1 MPGHSR
7 PGQALR
13 SKGAIVSGSYPDCI
27 YNDSR
32 TGEHLPTVQG
42 KRLAD
47 RNTTVAKASITE
59 ESLESETGQTPP
71 VRRDP
76 ERTQREILHVAVTE
90 FSRHGF
96 NGARID
102 EIARQTRTSKRMIYY
117 YFGSKQGLYV
127 EALRQAYQMVRQLEL
142 NLDLDSLEPVAALR
156 ELVRSSLTYF
166 ENNPD
171 NVRIIASENLLLNG
185 AMEHSD
191 PGFFE
196 LNRSAVDVVESILA
210 RGRAS
215 GVFRSGPD
223 APSALDVHQVLS
235 ALALNRTEH
244 QKSFKAIF
252 GRDMLGPD
260 AGPHVR
266 ELIEETV
273 LRLVLADADQA
284 RVTS

>member
-1 MPGHSR
+1 VRRKR
-7 PGQALR
+7 PADWN
-13 SKGAIVSGSYPDCI
+13 K
-27 YNDSR
+27 
-32 TGEHLPTVQG
+32 TVG
-42 KRLAD
+42 
-47 RNTTVAKASITE
+47 KASITE
-59 ESLESETGQTPP
+59 KSLDREIAQTPP

-142 NLDLDSLEPVAALR
+142 NLDLDRLEPVEALR
-156 ELVRSSLTYF
+156 QLIRSSLTYF

-185 AMEHSD
+185 AMEHADSS
-191 PGFFE
+191 FFE
-196 LNRSAVDVVESILA
+196 LNRSAVDVVESILS

-252 GRDMLGPD
+252 GRDMLGSD
-260 AGPHVR
+260 SGPHVR
-266 ELIEETV
+266 SLIEETV

-284 RVTS
+284 RPAS